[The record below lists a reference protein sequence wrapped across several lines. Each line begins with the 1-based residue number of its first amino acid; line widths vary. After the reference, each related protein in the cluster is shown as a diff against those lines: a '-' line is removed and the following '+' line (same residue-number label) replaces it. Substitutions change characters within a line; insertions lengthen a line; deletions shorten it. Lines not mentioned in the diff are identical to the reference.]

1 MVASKE
7 TIMANELDK
16 EVDTYASGSNQSRQR
31 PHLPCIGCYV
41 IQPVTENVTDCDV
54 RKDQSKG
61 YSALSVLLV

>member
-1 MVASKE
+1 
-7 TIMANELDK
+7 MANELDK

-31 PHLPCIGCYV
+31 PHLPCIGWYV

-61 YSALSVLLV
+61 